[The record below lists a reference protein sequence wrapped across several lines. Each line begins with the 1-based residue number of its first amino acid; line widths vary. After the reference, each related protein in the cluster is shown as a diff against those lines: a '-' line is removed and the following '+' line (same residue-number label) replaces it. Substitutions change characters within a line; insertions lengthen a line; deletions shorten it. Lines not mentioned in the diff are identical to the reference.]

1 MDVWSII
8 NIWMPNRFQFGVLKK
23 LQVHVGI
30 SKGLYFL
37 YSFSYTRHK
46 IFFKSVQIS
55 WMVSLIFKLEYGK
68 QKHIF
73 IQLHCDIS
81 QVWPDVPNLN
91 YLFLKEDISANNIS
105 KFATVFSLT
114 VPVWILKYSYLCMAV
129 EDYNKFK
136 YF

>member
-1 MDVWSII
+1 MMDVWSII

-30 SKGLYFL
+30 SRGLYFL

-55 WMVSLIFKLEYGK
+55 WIVSLIFKLEYGK
-68 QKHIF
+68 QNHIF

-91 YLFLKEDISANNIS
+91 YLFWKRTFLLITYQNLSQYEFWNTHLYVWQLRIIINSNIS
-105 KFATVFSLT
+105 KIY
-114 VPVWILKYSYLCMAV
+114 WI
-129 EDYNKFK
+129 
-136 YF
+136 